1 MTRNERG
8 NTLIAVTVALII
20 LAVGLTALAKT
31 QTALL
36 AARNV
41 ADNRSVA
48 LGVARGYMEELRARD
63 PATLTNEGPVSLN
76 ERGDVTPGGPYS
88 GSVEVTQAAPNLLRL
103 RVLVAVPRTTGSLE
117 LVSLVYRPSP

>member
-1 MTRNERG
+1 MTGNERG

-36 AARNV
+36 AARNI
-41 ADNRSVA
+41 ADSRSVA

-76 ERGDVTPGGPYS
+76 ERGEIVPGGPYS
-88 GSVEVTQAAPNLLRL
+88 GSVEVTQAAASLLPLPAHVARPRPTGAPRVRL
-103 RVLVAVPRTTGSLE
+103 D
-117 LVSLVYRPSP
+117 

>member
-1 MTRNERG
+1 MTGNERG

-31 QTALL
+31 QSALL
-36 AARNV
+36 AARNI
-41 ADNRSVA
+41 ADSRSVA
-48 LGVARGYMEELRARD
+48 LSVARGYMEELRARD

-76 ERGDVTPGGPYS
+76 ERGEIAPDGPYS
-88 GSVEVTQAAPNLLRL
+88 GSVEVTQASPNLLRL
-103 RVLVAVPRTTGSLE
+103 RVLVVVPRTTGSLE

>member
-1 MTRNERG
+1 MTRNDRG

-76 ERGDVTPGGPYS
+76 ERGDITPGGPYS

>member
-20 LAVGLTALAKT
+20 LAVGLIALAKT

-76 ERGDVTPGGPYS
+76 ERGDITPGGPYS

>member
-63 PATLTNEGPVSLN
+63 PTTLTNEGPVSLN
-76 ERGDVTPGGPYS
+76 ERGDITPGGPYS

-103 RVLVAVPRTTGSLE
+103 RVLVAVPRATGSLE

>member
-1 MTRNERG
+1 MTRNDRG
-8 NTLIAVTVALII
+8 NTLMAVTVALII

-76 ERGDVTPGGPYS
+76 ERGDITPGGPYS

>member
-1 MTRNERG
+1 MIRNERG
-8 NTLIAVTVALII
+8 DTLISVTVALIV
-20 LAVGLTALAKT
+20 LAVGLTALART

-36 AARNV
+36 SARNI

-63 PATLTNEGPVSLN
+63 PALLTNEGPVSLN
-76 ERGDVTPGGPYS
+76 ERGDIVTGGPYT

-103 RVLVAVPRTTGSLE
+103 RVLVGVPRSTGSLE

>member
-1 MTRNERG
+1 
-8 NTLIAVTVALII
+8 LI
-20 LAVGLTALAKT
+20 ALAKT

-76 ERGDVTPGGPYS
+76 ERGTLRPAVLT
-88 GSVEVTQAAPNLLRL
+88 AARS
-103 RVLVAVPRTTGSLE
+103 R
-117 LVSLVYRPSP
+117 

>member
-36 AARNV
+36 SARNI

-63 PATLTNEGPVSLN
+63 PATLANEGPVSLN
-76 ERGDVTPGGPYS
+76 ERGDIVPGGAYS
-88 GSVEVTQAAPNLLRL
+88 GSVEVTQVGANLLRL
-103 RVLVAVPRTTGSLE
+103 RVLVSVPRTTGSLE
-117 LVSLVYRPSP
+117 LVSLVYRPSS

>member
-63 PATLTNEGPVSLN
+63 PTTLTNEGPVSLN
-76 ERGDVTPGGPYS
+76 ERGDITPGGPYS